1 MSSFVIDER
10 TAVGPVRLTVA
21 DLGRSLS
28 FYEGVLGMRGA
39 RQPDGDYALSVGGP
53 ALLSLE
59 ERRGARPKPQRSTGL
74 YHVAILMP
82 TRADLARVIARLAE
96 ARYPLTGASDHLV
109 SEALYLD
116 DPDGNG
122 LEIYADR
129 PRAAWPK
136 AGDEVRMTV
145 DPLDIEAILGELDSA
160 SGPWAGLPAGT
171 TIGHVHL
178 HVADLRAAEE
188 FYVGVLGFE
197 VMQRFG
203 NSALFVAAGGYHH
216 HLGLNIWAGVGA
228 PPPPAD
234 AVGLRHYAVRLPD
247 QAALDAVL
255 GRVRAAGL
263 PVEEAGAGLFVRDP
277 SQNVVLLA
285 LANDGIIGESEHA
298 PAATAARR

>member
-1 MSSFVIDER
+1 MSDFVIDGR

-21 DLGRSLS
+21 DLGRALS
-28 FYEGVLGMRGA
+28 FYEGVLGMSGV
-39 RQPDGDYALSVGGP
+39 RQPDGDYALSAGGAP
-53 ALLSLE
+53 LLSLD

-82 TRADLARVIARLAE
+82 SRVELARVIARLAE
-96 ARYPLTGASDHLV
+96 TRYPLGGASDHLV

-129 PRAAWPK
+129 PRDAWPK
-136 AGDEVRMTV
+136 AGREVRMSV
-145 DPLDIEAILGELDSA
+145 DPLDIEGILGELDGA
-160 SGPWAGLPAGT
+160 PGPWAGLPAGT

-178 HVADLRAAEE
+178 HVADLRAAEA

-216 HLGLNIWAGVGA
+216 HLGLNIWVGAGA
-228 PPPPAD
+228 PPPPPD

-247 QAALDAVL
+247 AGALAAVV

-263 PVEEAGAGLFVRDP
+263 ALEEAADGHFVRDP
-277 SQNVVLLA
+277 SQNGVLLVV
-285 LANDGIIGESEHA
+285 ANDGIIGESV
-298 PAATAARR
+298 R

>member
-1 MSSFVIDER
+1 MSDFIIDGQ

-21 DLGRSLS
+21 DLGRALS

-39 RQPDGDYALSVGGP
+39 RQPDGDYALSAGG
-53 ALLSLE
+53 ATLLSLD

-82 TRADLARVIARLAE
+82 SRAELARVIARLAE
-96 ARYPLTGASDHLV
+96 TRYPLSGASDHLV

-129 PRAAWPK
+129 PRDAWPK
-136 AGDEVRMTV
+136 AGREVRMTV
-145 DPLDIEAILGELDSA
+145 DPLDIDSILGELGGA
-160 SGPWAGLPAGT
+160 PGPWEGLPAGT

-178 HVADLRAAEE
+178 HVADLRSAEA

-216 HLGLNIWAGVGA
+216 HLGLNIWAGAGA
-228 PPPPAD
+228 PPPPPD

-247 QAALDAVL
+247 ADALDALV

-263 PVEEAGAGLFVRDP
+263 PLEATADGYFVRDP
-277 SQNVVLLA
+277 SQNGVLLVV
-285 LANDGIIGESEHA
+285 ANDGIIGESV
-298 PAATAARR
+298 R